1 MTGGE
6 VNVGGY
12 CAPGRYATGIGSMLI
27 HGGQFT
33 HRLSSGGAFNVGEE
47 GTGYVSVANGGVLEV
62 ADNDGVVLASSWSS
76 GARGMVRLS
85 PGGLLKAK
93 RIKGTDNT
101 SSFVFNG
108 GTFEISGY
116 SGVSINNTN
125 SIINT
130 YIDRAAVTSLGGAID
145 NGNQPIIRLAR
156 PLISSA
162 VADDTCEEMGY
173 RWKFD
178 GESLADCVGS
188 GKARNG
194 A

>member
-1 MTGGE
+1 MSRSFRYTGQYEIMQGRFLRPREGVGALRLVARRHGCVHERDDYEMTGGE

-33 HRLSSGGAFNVGEE
+33 HRLSSGGAFNAGEE

-93 RIKGTDNT
+93 RIKGGQHL
-101 SSFVFNG
+101 FLRVQ
-108 GTFEISGY
+108 
-116 SGVSINNTN
+116 
-125 SIINT
+125 
-130 YIDRAAVTSLGGAID
+130 R
-145 NGNQPIIRLAR
+145 
-156 PLISSA
+156 
-162 VADDTCEEMGY
+162 
-173 RWKFD
+173 
-178 GESLADCVGS
+178 
-188 GKARNG
+188 RNL
-194 A
+194 